1 MFHKLVK
8 HEFKATGRII
18 LFLYLA
24 AAVLSGVSLLLQ
36 KVANAIPLVSVAIS
50 LFSIILMIACPL
62 VTYVIV
68 ILRFYRSC
76 YGDEGYLTQTL
87 PVSGKQIY
95 FSKLLVAFCWCLLSI
110 LLVFLLLFSLMS
122 LLTGVA
128 GGSDISLMHVFV
140 EVFGKLPLATST
152 KIWFIAMMI
161 VYILFSCANW
171 LVQIYF
177 CICAGNL
184 RVFRS
189 LGSAAPVLIYIMV
202 YIAMQILMLA
212 AMFLFPY
219 GITLYG
225 GHFHIIREMGLQSM
239 LQGADPTSLSLGVF
253 ILSPIAFAVMMYF
266 GVRWLSRKVN
276 LK

>member
-110 LLVFLLLFSLMS
+110 LLV
-122 LLTGVA
+122 VA
-128 GGSDISLMHVFV
+128 LQPYVPADR
-140 EVFGKLPLATST
+140 
-152 KIWFIAMMI
+152 
-161 VYILFSCANW
+161 CRR
-171 LVQIYF
+171 
-177 CICAGNL
+177 
-184 RVFRS
+184 RVR
-189 LGSAAPVLIYIMV
+189 Y
-202 YIAMQILMLA
+202 
-212 AMFLFPY
+212 
-219 GITLYG
+219 
-225 GHFHIIREMGLQSM
+225 
-239 LQGADPTSLSLGVF
+239 
-253 ILSPIAFAVMMYF
+253 
-266 GVRWLSRKVN
+266 
-276 LK
+276 

>member
-1 MFHKLVK
+1 MNLRLRGVLFY
-8 HEFKATGRII
+8 FSI
-18 LFLYLA
+18 LPPLYCRECPFCC
-24 AAVLSGVSLLLQ
+24 
-36 KVANAIPLVSVAIS
+36 KRVANAIPLVSVAIS

-68 ILRFYRSC
+68 IMRFYKSC

-152 KIWFIAMMI
+152 K
-161 VYILFSCANW
+161 VCS
-171 LVQIYF
+171 
-177 CICAGNL
+177 
-184 RVFRS
+184 S
-189 LGSAAPVLIYIMV
+189 L
-202 YIAMQILMLA
+202 
-212 AMFLFPY
+212 
-219 GITLYG
+219 
-225 GHFHIIREMGLQSM
+225 
-239 LQGADPTSLSLGVF
+239 
-253 ILSPIAFAVMMYF
+253 
-266 GVRWLSRKVN
+266 
-276 LK
+276 